1 MPHRGF
7 HRRVVSLETAGQ
19 GGERPQADG
28 ASRQSGLTARE
39 AERRLREDGYN
50 ELPRRRGRSVFD
62 TTVNIAREPMFLL
75 LLAAGGI
82 YLLLGDTADAL
93 LLLGFVA
100 VSMSISILQERRTDR
115 TLERLKDLSS
125 PRALLLRDGVP
136 VRLPGR
142 EVVVGDILLLE
153 EGDRVA
159 ADGILVE
166 SHDLLVDESLL
177 TGESLAVGKD
187 AKSPASASVF
197 AGTVVVRGGG
207 MASVRATGPRTE
219 FGRIGAALQSVT
231 TGDSPLQT
239 EIKGLI
245 KRFAWFGAGISTV
258 AFLLHVAL
266 RGDWFGGFLTGIALA
281 MSTLPE
287 EFTVVFTAFMALGA
301 WRIAKSHVLTR
312 HTPVIEALG
321 RATVLCVDK
330 TGTLTQNRMSVATV
344 VADGRALRLSELEMG
359 AVPEG
364 VREVLVHAA
373 LASEVLPFDPMEKA
387 LHQALAT
394 VDPAMVGRLPDA
406 VLVHDYPLTPDLL
419 AMTHVWQV
427 PGKDFPVVA
436 AKGAPETLIRLCR
449 LDPEQSAVVL
459 QQVGQL
465 AAEGMRV
472 LAVGKAE
479 HRDGPWPTGPE
490 GFRFT
495 WLGLIGLADP
505 LRPGVPA
512 AVAECR
518 EAGIRVVM
526 ITGDYPVTAQAIA
539 RDAGLPYENIVTGDA
554 LRAADDRDWSDIVL
568 STHVFAR
575 VRPEQKLRLVEA
587 FKSGGHVVAMTG
599 DGINDAPALKA
610 AHIGISMGGR
620 GTDVA
625 REASSLVLLD
635 DDFASVVRAIRL
647 GRHIYDNLRKALI
660 YVVAVHVPIAGMVL
674 LSVLLGT
681 PHAFAPIHI
690 VFLEMIINPA
700 CALVFEP
707 EPEHRDLM
715 KMPPRSNDDALFR
728 AKDVVLALLLGGGL
742 FAAAALVF
750 LTAVTAL
757 GPAQAR
763 ALAFATVVLGNLA
776 LIVSSRSL
784 HTGFV
789 TLIGIPNR
797 AQWWI
802 LAAGGLALAAVL
814 SLSAL
819 RSAFH
824 FARVAPLAW
833 LAIPAAVAAMILWF
847 ECIKRLYS
855 TYTVSRPRRR

>member
-1 MPHRGF
+1 M
-7 HRRVVSLETAGQ
+7 RR
-19 GGERPQADG
+19 D
-28 ASRQSGLTARE
+28 SRSPGLTARE

-50 ELPRRRGRSVFD
+50 ELPRRHARSVFD
-62 TTVNIAREPMFLL
+62 TAVDIAREPMFLL
-75 LLAAGGI
+75 LLAAGSI

-100 VSMSISILQERRTDR
+100 VSMTISILQQRRTDR

-125 PRALLLRDGVP
+125 PRALVLRDGVP
-136 VRLPGR
+136 VRIHGR
-142 EVVVGDILLLE
+142 EVVAGDILLLE

-187 AKSPASASVF
+187 ARSPSAASVF

-207 MASVRATGPRTE
+207 MASIHSTGPHTE
-219 FGRIGAALQSVT
+219 FGRIGAALQTVAT
-231 TGDSPLQT
+231 EDSPLQK

-245 KRFAWFGAGISTV
+245 KRFAWFGAGISTA

-266 RGDWFGGFLTGIALA
+266 RGDWFGGLLTGIALA

-321 RATVLCVDK
+321 RASVLCVDK
-330 TGTLTQNRMSVATV
+330 TGTLTQNRMSVAAV
-344 VADGRALRLSELEMG
+344 VAGDRVHRFSDLRMEG
-359 AVPEG
+359 VPEG
-364 VREVLVHAA
+364 VREVLLHAA

-387 LHQALAT
+387 LRHALETA
-394 VDPAMVGRLPDA
+394 DPAMAGRLADA

-419 AMTHVWQV
+419 AMTHVWRL
-427 PGKDFPVVA
+427 PGKEIPVVA
-436 AKGAPETLIRLCR
+436 AKGAPEALIRFCR
-449 LDPEQSAVVL
+449 LDPGHRASVL
-459 QQVGQL
+459 QLVGQL
-465 AAEGMRV
+465 AAEGTRV

-479 HRDGPWPTGPE
+479 YLCDTWPSGPE
-490 GFRFT
+490 DFQFV
-495 WLGLIGLADP
+495 WLGLVALSDP

-512 AVAECR
+512 AIAQCR

-539 RDAGLPYENIVTGDA
+539 RGAGLPCEKIVTGDA
-554 LRAADDRDWSDIVL
+554 LRTASDRDWAEYVR

-610 AHIGISMGGR
+610 AHIGIGMGSR

-635 DDFASVVRAIRL
+635 DDFASIVRAIRL

-715 KMPPRSNDDALFR
+715 KMPPRSSDDALFS
-728 AKDVVLALLLGGGL
+728 AKDIGLAVALGGGL
-742 FAAAALVF
+742 FAAAAVVF
-750 LTAVTAL
+750 LTALTAL

-763 ALAFATVVLGNLA
+763 TLGFATVVLGNLA

-814 SLSAL
+814 NLSAL
-819 RSAFH
+819 RGAFH
-824 FARVAPLAW
+824 FAPVEPLAW
-833 LAIPAAVAAMILWF
+833 LAIPVAVTAMILWF
-847 ECIKRLYS
+847 ECIKQISSR
-855 TYTVSRPRRR
+855 YTESSRRCR